1 MAEIV
6 DVVNPEDEV
15 IDQASKEKCHR
26 EGLIH
31 RGAVILVFRD
41 DNLQE
46 ILLQKR
52 SSNVA
57 IKPGKWG
64 LTGGHVMAG
73 ESYEEA
79 AKREFSEEL
88 YQGSDV
94 DPELEKLFKLK
105 RSMDGDHQHVTV
117 FRTVNDGDFDLF
129 DEEVGEVVFKDIDEL
144 LDHTRK
150 NAGEYTDAARLLIQ
164 EYDDRERKA

>member
-6 DVVNPEDEV
+6 DVVNPDDEV
-15 IDQASKEKCHR
+15 IDQASREKCHR
-26 EGLIH
+26 EDLIH
-31 RGAVILVFRD
+31 RGVVILVFRD
-41 DNLQE
+41 DDMQE
-46 ILLQKR
+46 LLLQKR

-57 IKPGKWG
+57 IKPEYWG

-88 YQGSDV
+88 YHNSDV
-94 DPELEKLFKLK
+94 EPELEKLFKLK

-117 FRTVNDGDFDLF
+117 FRTVDNGSFDLF
-129 DEEVGEVVFKDIDEL
+129 DEEVGEVVFRDIDEL
-144 LDHTRK
+144 IKETKK
-150 NAGEYTDAARLLIQ
+150 NAGKFTDAARLLIR
-164 EYDDRERKA
+164 EYNNRERQD

>member
-6 DVVNPEDEV
+6 DVVNPDDEV
-15 IDQASKEKCHR
+15 IDQASKEKCHK

-31 RGAVILVFRD
+31 RGAVILVFRNE
-41 DNLQE
+41 NLQE
-46 ILLQKR
+46 LLIQKR

-64 LTGGHVMAG
+64 LTGGHVLAG
-73 ESYEEA
+73 ETYEEA

-88 YQGSDV
+88 YHGSDV

-105 RSMDGDHQHVTV
+105 RSMDSDHQHVTV
-117 FRTVNDGDFDLF
+117 FRTVDKGKFDLF
-129 DEEVGEVVFKDIDEL
+129 DEEVGEVVFRDIEEL
-144 LDHTRK
+144 LKETR
-150 NAGEYTDAARLLIQ
+150 NDAGKFTDAARLLIQ
-164 EYDDRERKA
+164 EYDDRERQD

>member
-6 DVVNPEDEV
+6 DVVNPDDEV

-31 RGAVILVFRD
+31 RGAVVLVFRD
-41 DNLQE
+41 NDLQE

-88 YQGSDV
+88 YHGSDV

-105 RSMDGDHQHVTV
+105 RSMDGDHQHVMV
-117 FRTVNDGDFDLF
+117 FRTIDNGDFDLF
-129 DEEVGEVVFKDIDEL
+129 DEEVGEVVFRDIEEL
-144 LDHTRK
+144 LKETK
-150 NAGEYTDAARLLIQ
+150 KKAGEFTDAARLLLQ
-164 EYDDRERKA
+164 EYDDRERQD

>member
-15 IDQASKEKCHR
+15 INQASKEKCHR

-31 RGAVILVFRD
+31 RGAVVLVFRND
-41 DNLQE
+41 KLQE
-46 ILLQKR
+46 LLLQKR

-73 ESYEEA
+73 ESYKEA

-88 YQGSDV
+88 YQGSDI

-129 DEEVGEVVFKDIDEL
+129 DEEVGEVVFRDIDEL

-164 EYDDRERKA
+164 EYDDRERED